1 MVFRKNKI
9 YEKNGND
16 DMDDL
21 RKLQEEVAEHLGI
34 DPLPIKYE
42 FLGDE
47 DSRLY
52 LKDEYVGINIKYKN
66 DYLEYAKAITHEYR
80 HAFQIFYASLYETE
94 LAKRWRKLLGSQINS
109 SNMMEDGSDYINQ
122 ELEIDAFAFTKFYLK
137 KYKDIDVINKIPGL
151 DDLLDLYI
159 EKNWK
164 MM

>member
-1 MVFRKNKI
+1 M
-9 YEKNGND
+9 D

-34 DPLPIKYE
+34 DPLPIKFE

-52 LKDEYVGINIKYKN
+52 LEEEYVGINIKYKN
-66 DYLEYAKAITHEYR
+66 DYLECAKSITHEYR
-80 HAFQIFYASLYETE
+80 HAFQIFYASLYDTE
-94 LAKRWRKLLGSQINS
+94 LAKRWRTLLGSQINS

-151 DDLLDLYI
+151 DELLDLYI
-159 EKNWK
+159 KKNIR